1 MRSQDIA
8 LAQKLPSPES
18 RQAAIEDWLLRR
30 QSIAVADIVG
40 TFGVSEVTARHDLAM
55 LEAAGKLRRVRG
67 GAVSL
72 IQNQMPLYPGP
83 KGQLNL
89 AAKRAVAAEAARF
102 VEDGDVIILD
112 IGSTCMELAKM
123 LGDKRDIT
131 VITGDLT
138 IASYVSLHLDGAEV
152 TLLGGALKKGQLFL
166 AGSLALEG
174 ISKMYADKAFLSTD
188 AFHPDRGFTV
198 LQDFSISIKQTYIK
212 NASNSFMLLDAS
224 KLEKTS
230 YRRFAGVEDFDT
242 VIIDEDPDRIMA
254 DAVGR
259 SPSTSL
265 IVANR

>member
-30 QSIAVADIVG
+30 QSIAVADIVD

-55 LEAAGKLRRVRG
+55 LEAAGKLRRIRG

-89 AAKRAVAAEAARF
+89 AAKQAVAAEAARF

-138 IASYVSLHLDGAEV
+138 IASYASLHLDGAEV

-188 AFHPDRGFTV
+188 AFRPDRGFTV